1 MAVDI
6 RTLAD
11 LSEDDLTILKGLLD
25 TGAATPTDL
34 AVRLRRMTE
43 DVEPHLKK
51 LRTKGLVDV
60 KERDAGIER
69 EIYRVSRSGQSLL
82 TP

>member
-1 MAVDI
+1 MAVDLDQLI
-6 RTLAD
+6 N
-11 LSEDDLTILKGLLD
+11 LSEEDVVILKGLLS

-34 AVRLRRMTE
+34 AVRMGRKTS

-51 LRTKGLVDV
+51 LRKRGLVDV
-60 KERDAGIER
+60 KQRSGHER

-82 TP
+82 RS